1 LKALPNAKSLKET
14 TLGANQWKNENHRM
28 EWITANEAQEN
39 SQQAYENTIDSDSF
53 IVMTPMAIKSF
64 VVST

>member
-1 LKALPNAKSLKET
+1 
-14 TLGANQWKNENHRM
+14 M